1 MSNIWIVVPVIKNDT
16 DLSAFVNKL
25 SGGYTAPEK
34 YTRKA
39 IDEETRSFVD
49 KEFDHPHFGD
59 TSPNFSG
66 KIIFINK
73 EESYQTFDGVTNI
86 EDFGEINIYR
96 YWNTGIS
103 HAISNGADA
112 VVLVNGV
119 VDFDP
124 FIITDAYEKMV
135 SENKEVANMSDGGMI
150 MISSSCED
158 RMDEQFQIWYGDN
171 DFYNRVA
178 EKTTYSKPS
187 YTNFD
192 YLFDHVQDETFA
204 SIVNSDEAKFNA
216 KLG

>member
-34 YTRKA
+34 YTR
-39 IDEETRSFVD
+39 TSFD
-49 KEFDHPHFGD
+49 PEKNTFTNKEFDHPHFGKP
-59 TSPNFSG
+59 SPNFSE
-66 KIIFINK
+66 KIIFVNK
-73 EESYQTFDGVTNI
+73 EEGYQIFDGVTNI
-86 EDFGEINIYR
+86 EDFNEINIYR

-103 HAISNGADA
+103 TAISNGADA
-112 VVLVNGV
+112 IVLINGV

-124 FIITDAYEKMV
+124 FIINDSYEKMIA
-135 SENKEVANMSDGGMI
+135 EGKEVANISDGGMI

-178 EKTTYSKPS
+178 DKTTSAKFS

-192 YLFDHVQDETFA
+192 YLFDHVHDEEFNL
-204 SIVNSDEAKFNA
+204 IVQNDEIKYNA
-216 KLG
+216 KLA